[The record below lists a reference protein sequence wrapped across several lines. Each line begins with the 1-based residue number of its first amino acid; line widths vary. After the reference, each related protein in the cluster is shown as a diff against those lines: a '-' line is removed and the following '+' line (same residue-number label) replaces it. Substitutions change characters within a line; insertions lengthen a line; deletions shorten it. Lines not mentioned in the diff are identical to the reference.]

1 VSPVVSVAASTTRA
15 ARAAKAARAGRL
27 ARGLV
32 GAVACFALAEAFTRL
47 ELVDP
52 RYLPRASTVLV
63 RMVGLLGQAEFLTAM
78 AATLKAWAVGLAI
91 AIAVAV
97 PTGVLLGSFRRAYQ
111 ATRALVEF
119 LRPIPSVALIPL
131 AILLFGQG
139 LQLKTSLIVYA
150 CFWPLLFNTIYG
162 VQDVDPLAKDT
173 ARAFGFGR
181 AAILARVSLPAAAP
195 FIATGIRIAAA
206 VALILAI
213 STELLAG
220 AAGGI
225 GSFILKESSGGEHA
239 DVVYAAT
246 AMAGVLG
253 LALNWVLL
261 ALERR
266 LLAWQPRPQEAAA

>member
-1 VSPVVSVAASTTRA
+1 M
-15 ARAAKAARAGRL
+15 
-27 ARGLV
+27 

-63 RMVGLLGQAEFLTAM
+63 RMVALLGRADFLTAM
-78 AATLKAWAVGLAI
+78 AATLTAWAVGLTV

-97 PTGVLLGSFRRAYQ
+97 PTGVLLGSFRRPYQ

-131 AILLFGQG
+131 AILLFGVG
-139 LQLKTSLIVYA
+139 LQLTSSLVVYA
-150 CFWPLLFNTIYG
+150 CVWPLLFNTIYG
-162 VQDVDPLAKDT
+162 VHDVDPLAKDT

-181 AAILARVSLPAAAP
+181 LAVLARVSLPAATP

-213 STELLAG
+213 STELVAG
-220 AAGGI
+220 GGGI
-225 GSFILKESSGGEHA
+225 GSFILKESSGGENA

-246 AMAGVLG
+246 AMTGVLG
-253 LALNWVLL
+253 LVINWSVLGV
-261 ALERR
+261 ERKV
-266 LLAWQPRPQEAAA
+266 LAWQPHGQEAS